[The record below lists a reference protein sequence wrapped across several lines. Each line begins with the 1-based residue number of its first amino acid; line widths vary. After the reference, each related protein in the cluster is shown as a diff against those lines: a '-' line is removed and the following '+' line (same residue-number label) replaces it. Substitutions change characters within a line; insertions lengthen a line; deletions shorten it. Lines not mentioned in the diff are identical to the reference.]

1 MSSFI
6 SLSNLTDKPS
16 IPLLVFACKLSIIFM
31 IPATVPSAQRVA
43 GALSPPMR
51 VEGEVMRGG
60 GRIYIT
66 HGHTLCARHA
76 HARNTPEERW
86 ARWTCVRIT
95 LGVRSRCAMCALY
108 LSRRTHNACP
118 VCAPR
123 VPRVCLALVQ
133 RALRT
138 AGVLL
143 ACTFIRRAPRTV
155 LCMHKNP
162 DAQNEGR
169 RMHSV
174 GPARST
180 HE

>member
-1 MSSFI
+1 MSSH
-6 SLSNLTDKPS
+6 
-16 IPLLVFACKLSIIFM
+16 
-31 IPATVPSAQRVA
+31 
-43 GALSPPMR
+43 MR

-60 GRIYIT
+60 EGRVYIT
-66 HGHTLCARHA
+66 PGQTLCARNA
-76 HARNTPEERW
+76 HARNTPEECW
-86 ARWTCVRIT
+86 ARWTCVRST
-95 LGVRSRCAMCALY
+95 LGVRSRRAMRALD

-118 VCAPR
+118 ACAPR

-133 RALRT
+133 RALRV

-143 ACTFIRRAPRTV
+143 AWAFMRRAPRTV

-162 DAQNEGR
+162 DARNERR